1 MRWYLPTGDGLVPV
15 SDPAVQ
21 FAAHHLGGRTM
32 PDDLRRLLELQWHDA
47 ASGTV
52 NRLKTAGAI
61 FLEHDGL
68 PALIES
74 ECKGRNNLEGITRLA
89 YAQAMADM
97 IRYSGFVAEDVD
109 GSAIGYWFGP
119 DRVPIEVA
127 PLMYFDTTGDFSVRR
142 GDGIAEAVLVIA
154 SHGNDRAFS
163 DLRDYLNEH
172 GLRIT
177 AQTIR
182 DIQQPECSPL
192 PQVTYRQLIQ
202 SYSADLSTT
211 SVSDTGGSV
220 NIMTIHRGPRIGP
233 EID

>member
-52 NRLKTAGAI
+52 NRLKSAGVI

-127 PLMYFDTTGDFSVRR
+127 PLMYFDTTGDFSVLR

-154 SHGNDRAFS
+154 SHGNDRALS

-172 GLRIT
+172 GLRIRLRRSAIELVVQRSAAKQT
-177 AQTIR
+177 KKCLSRRRDVPAQAFRRRKRRRVGISKGR
-182 DIQQPECSPL
+182 K
-192 PQVTYRQLIQ
+192 
-202 SYSADLSTT
+202 
-211 SVSDTGGSV
+211 
-220 NIMTIHRGPRIGP
+220 
-233 EID
+233 

>member
-1 MRWYLPTGDGLVPV
+1 
-15 SDPAVQ
+15 
-21 FAAHHLGGRTM
+21 
-32 PDDLRRLLELQWHDA
+32 
-47 ASGTV
+47 
-52 NRLKTAGAI
+52 
-61 FLEHDGL
+61 
-68 PALIES
+68 
-74 ECKGRNNLEGITRLA
+74 
-89 YAQAMADM
+89 
-97 IRYSGFVAEDVD
+97 VAEDVD

>member
-1 MRWYLPTGDGLVPV
+1 
-15 SDPAVQ
+15 
-21 FAAHHLGGRTM
+21 
-32 PDDLRRLLELQWHDA
+32 
-47 ASGTV
+47 
-52 NRLKTAGAI
+52 
-61 FLEHDGL
+61 
-68 PALIES
+68 
-74 ECKGRNNLEGITRLA
+74 
-89 YAQAMADM
+89 
-97 IRYSGFVAEDVD
+97 
-109 GSAIGYWFGP
+109 
-119 DRVPIEVA
+119 
-127 PLMYFDTTGDFSVRR
+127 MYFNTTGDFSVLR

-154 SHGNDRAFS
+154 SHGNDGAFS

-172 GLRIT
+172 GIRIT

-182 DIQQPECSPL
+182 DIQQPECSLL